1 MNRYKFTKLL
11 KDPNGV
17 RFRSVTDYTKIFRK
31 DSDITYYTKFDDSY
45 STLAYRFY
53 DDVSLW
59 WIIARANEGFKG
71 NLRLPVGTK
80 LNIPTEIGD
89 ILSELERLNN
99 KVE

>member
-1 MNRYKFTKLL
+1 MNVQFFWWDMWGISQFL
-11 KDPNGV
+11 DA
-17 RFRSVTDYTKIFRK
+17 DW
-31 DSDITYYTKFDDSY
+31 DYTKFDDSY